1 MRKIIGN
8 IILALFIV
16 FQSAY
21 PKSNPER
28 IVFIALDGISIEGLQ
43 KARTPNIDRIMHE
56 GSYSLKTRVVMPSV
70 TLPNWTSHLTGSGP
84 EQHGVTDNGWT
95 IDKHVLPAVEKDDK
109 GYYPSVFK
117 ILKDQVRGMQIG
129 FFYNWE
135 NLIYPYNRSY
145 LDEVSFLEDD
155 AYTGNF
161 DRAFEFIRKNREK
174 PTFVFLYTVHTDANG
189 HSHGWMS
196 PEYIRS
202 IEEADTEIG
211 RLIAKMEAE
220 GIYNGTYFIFTSD
233 HGGVNKGHG
242 GVTPAEMEV
251 PWSLTGPRVIKNRE
265 ITTPN
270 NTVNSAF
277 VIAHIFRCK
286 TPECWTGR
294 MIPSLFGK

>member
-1 MRKIIGN
+1 MWKFMGN
-8 IILALFIV
+8 LILAFLFV
-16 FQSAY
+16 FNSAY
-21 PKSNPER
+21 AKNGPGR
-28 IVFIALDGISIEGLQ
+28 IVFIALDGIGIEGLQ
-43 KARTPNIDRIMHE
+43 KAGTPNIDRLMHE
-56 GSYSLKTRVVMPSV
+56 GSYSLRTRVVMPSV

-117 ILKDQVRGMQIG
+117 ILKEQVRGIQIG
-129 FFYNWE
+129 FYYNWE
-135 NLIYPYNRSY
+135 NLIYPYNRDY
-145 LDEVSFLEDD
+145 LDDVSFLEND

-161 DRAFEFIRKNREK
+161 DRAFEFIRKNKGK
-174 PTFVFLYTVHTDANG
+174 PTFVFLYTVHTDASG
-189 HSHGWMS
+189 HRYGWMS

-220 GIYNGTYFIFTSD
+220 GMYNSTHFIFTSD

-251 PWSLTGPRVIKNRE
+251 PWSLTGRGVIKDRE
-265 ITTPN
+265 ITGPN

-277 VIAHIFRCK
+277 VIAHLFRCK
-286 TPECWTGR
+286 TPSCWTGR
-294 MIPSLFGK
+294 MIPSLFRK